1 MNWIQLNSIEQLSEI
16 TQESENQQILIFKHS
31 TTCSISATALARI
44 ERKWNQAELSDTKT
58 YFLDL
63 LRYRPISGAVATTY
77 KVEHESPQVLL
88 IKNGNCIYHE
98 SHWAISYED
107 IKEQIIQK

>member
-63 LRYRPISGAVATTY
+63 PVRWQLHTKLSMNLHKFY
-77 KVEHESPQVLL
+77 
-88 IKNGNCIYHE
+88 
-98 SHWAISYED
+98 
-107 IKEQIIQK
+107 